1 MMASHQENHM
11 NTQNPFALVAG
22 FPRAARLALLMLI
35 AAMLSSCGGGTVTV
49 SPSSSAVFASEPRK
63 LDAEFTARKAVSYSP
78 FRSNDRDT
86 ETVTVAMIKQDLDLL
101 VLGNFRLIRLFDSS
115 DMIAR
120 QTLQVIRDNKL
131 DIKVML
137 GAYVASDKYATAAGK
152 PVVAA
157 YNEAELARVV
167 ALANEF
173 SSIVL
178 AVSVGNET
186 MVSWS
191 FNPIAPTVMAG
202 YLRTVRSQIPQ
213 PITTDDNW
221 AFYASAPKIITDTI
235 DFVAMHTY
243 AELDSVFN
251 AKLWDWKQVG
261 VPAALDAN
269 NFPARATAMMNA
281 AMAAT
286 KSDYNAVRAGL
297 DRKGLSAMPIIIGET
312 GWNAENKGALGYRAH
327 PVNQKMYFEALNDWY
342 ASSRTG
348 AGPANIF
355 YFEAFDEPWK
365 KGDDKWGLFNVN
377 RQARYVIQ
385 NLNPPSANWVYAGTE
400 KDPGIPLVFTSAD
413 ALYYQPLVKNP
424 TVVADRYTAYGDTV
438 VAGAVNA
445 SPTLAFNAFGGS
457 TARITPLPASAAPND
472 GPEGREIT
480 PGPADYGWGVV
491 LNVANTK
498 NADDLTNF
506 AAGTLHFSIQTT
518 YPGKI
523 EVGFSTG
530 FVDTTDQF
538 DVWMPLSPG
547 QYGYVNDGTWRQVS
561 IPIRDLLPF
570 GAQGFGMYN
579 SADAFLDMSKVT
591 NPFVIADR
599 YIQTGKDA
607 KSGITTKIN
616 IDAIYWTK

>member
-1 MMASHQENHM
+1 MKI
-11 NTQNPFALVAG
+11 QNPFALLAD
-22 FPRAARLALLMLI
+22 FSRAAQIALPMLLAL
-35 AAMLSSCGGGTVTV
+35 MLSSCGGGGTVTV
-49 SPSSSAVFASEPRK
+49 NTPASAVSASEPRK

-78 FRSNDRDT
+78 FRSKKRET

-101 VLGNFRLIRLFDSS
+101 VLGDFRLIRLFDSS
-115 DMIAR
+115 DMVAR

-137 GAYVASDKYATAAGK
+137 GAYVNSDKYVPAASKHGI
-152 PVVAA
+152 AA
-157 YNEAELARVV
+157 DNEAELARAV

-173 SSIVL
+173 RSIVL

-191 FNPIAPTVMAG
+191 FHPISPVVIAG
-202 YLRTVRSQIPQ
+202 YLRKVRSQITQ

-221 AFYASAPKIITDTI
+221 AFYASAPKVITDTI

-286 KSDYNAVRAGL
+286 KSDYNAVRAAL
-297 DRKGLSAMPIIIGET
+297 DRKGLSGMPIIIGET

-327 PVNQKMYFEALNDWY
+327 PVNQKMYFQALSDWY

-365 KGDDKWGLFNVN
+365 EGDDKWGLFNEK
-377 RQARYVIQ
+377 RQARYAIQ
-385 NLNPPSANWVYAGTE
+385 NLNPPSANWVYE
-400 KDPGIPLVFTSAD
+400 PGAYTSAN

-424 TVVADRYTAYGDTV
+424 TVVANPYTAYGDTV
-438 VAGAVNA
+438 VAGGVNVF
-445 SPTLAFNAFGGS
+445 PTLAFNAFGGGLNGGP
-457 TARITPLPASAAPND
+457 TATIKALPDSAAPND
-472 GPEGREIT
+472 GPEAREIT
-480 PGPADYGWGVV
+480 PVPADYGWGVL
-491 LNVANTK
+491 LNVKDTLA
-498 NADDLTNF
+498 AEDLTNF

-530 FVDTTDQF
+530 FVATTDQF

-570 GAQGFGMYN
+570 GAQGFGMNN
-579 SADAFLDMSKVT
+579 SPDAFLDMSKVT

-599 YIQTGKDA
+599 YIHTGKDA

-616 IDAIYWTK
+616 IDSIYWTR

>member
-1 MMASHQENHM
+1 M
-11 NTQNPFALVAG
+11 NTQTPFALVAG
-22 FPRAARLALLMLI
+22 FTRAVQLGLLMLL
-35 AAMLSSCGGGTVTV
+35 AAMLSSCGGGGTVTV

-78 FRSNDRDT
+78 FRSNNRDT

-115 DMIAR
+115 DMVAR
-120 QTLQVIRDNKL
+120 QTLQVIRDNNL

-137 GAYVASDKYATAAGK
+137 GAYVNSDKYVPATSKPGIAAD
-152 PVVAA
+152 
-157 YNEAELARVV
+157 NEAELARAV

-173 SSIVL
+173 RSTVL

-191 FNPIAPTVMAG
+191 FVPISPIVMAG
-202 YLRTVRSQIPQ
+202 YLRKVRSQISQ

-221 AFYASAPKIITDTI
+221 AFYATAPKVITDTI

-261 VPAALDAN
+261 VPVSLDAN
-269 NFPARATAMMNA
+269 NFPARAAAMMNA

-286 KSDYNAVRAGL
+286 KSDYNAVRAAL
-297 DRKGLSAMPIIIGET
+297 DRKGLSGMPIIIGET
-312 GWNAENKGALGYRAH
+312 GWNAVNVGALSYRAH
-327 PVNQKMYFEALNDWY
+327 PVNQKMYFQALTDWN
-342 ASSRTG
+342 AASRTG

-365 KGDDKWGLFNVN
+365 GGDDKWGLFNVN

-385 NLNPPSANWVYAGTE
+385 NLNPPGANWVYEPGTY
-400 KDPGIPLVFTSAD
+400 TSAN
-413 ALYYQPLVKNP
+413 ALYYQPLVKSP
-424 TVVADRYTAYGDTV
+424 TVVANQYTAYGDTV
-438 VAGAVNA
+438 VAGEFYA
-445 SPTLAFNAFGGS
+445 SPSLDLNAFGPPTKP
-457 TARITPLPASAAPND
+457 TARLAQIAGSAAPFDQPNAI
-472 GPEGREIT
+472 EIT
-480 PGPADYGWGVV
+480 PIPEPYGWGVV
-491 LNVANTK
+491 LNVK
-498 NADDLTNF
+498 NILTAEDLTNF

-530 FVDTTDQF
+530 FVATTDQF

-547 QYGYVNDGTWRQVS
+547 QYGYVNDGTWRQVA
-561 IPIRDLLPF
+561 IPIQDLLPF
-570 GAQGFGMYN
+570 GAQGFGMNN
-579 SADAFLDMSKVT
+579 SPDAFLDMSKVT

-607 KSGITTKIN
+607 RSGITTKIN

>member
-1 MMASHQENHM
+1 MKS
-11 NTQNPFALVAG
+11 QNPFAMPTGFSRVAQIAL
-22 FPRAARLALLMLI
+22 PMLLAL
-35 AAMLSSCGGGTVTV
+35 MLSSCGGGGTVTV
-49 SPSSSAVFASEPRK
+49 NPSSSAVFASEPRK

-78 FRSNDRDT
+78 FRSSKRET
-86 ETVTVAMIKQDLDLL
+86 ETVTAAMIKQDLDLL
-101 VLGNFRLIRLFDSS
+101 VLGDFRLIRLFDSS
-115 DMIAR
+115 DMVAR

-137 GAYVASDKYATAAGK
+137 GAYVNSDKYVPAASK
-152 PVVAA
+152 PGIAA
-157 YNEAELARVV
+157 DNEAELARAVV
-167 ALANEF
+167 LANEF
-173 SSIVL
+173 RSTVL

-191 FNPIAPTVMAG
+191 FHPISPVVIAG
-202 YLRTVRSQIPQ
+202 YLRKVRSQITQ
-213 PITTDDNW
+213 PITSDDNW
-221 AFYASAPKIITDTI
+221 AFYATAPKVITDTI

-243 AELDSVFN
+243 AELDSVFT

-261 VPAALDAN
+261 VSAALDAN

-286 KSDYNAVRAGL
+286 KSDYNAVRAAL
-297 DRKGLSAMPIIIGET
+297 DRKGLSGMPIIIGET
-312 GWNAENKGALGYRAH
+312 GWNAVDVGALSYRAH
-327 PVNQKMYFEALNDWY
+327 PVNQKMYFQALNDWY

-365 KGDDKWGLFNVN
+365 GGDDKWGLFNVN

-385 NLNPPSANWVYAGTE
+385 NLNPPSANWVYEPGTH
-400 KDPGIPLVFTSAD
+400 TSAN
-413 ALYYQPLVKNP
+413 ALYYQPLVKTP
-424 TVVADRYTAYGDTV
+424 TVVANQYTAYGDAV
-438 VAGAVNA
+438 VAGEFYA
-445 SPTLAFNAFGGS
+445 SPLLDLNAFGPPTRP
-457 TARITPLPASAAPND
+457 TARLAQIAGSAAPFDQPNAI
-472 GPEGREIT
+472 EIT
-480 PGPADYGWGVV
+480 PIPEPYGWGVV
-491 LNVANTK
+491 VNVKDTLTAE
-498 NADDLTNF
+498 DLTNF

-530 FVDTTDQF
+530 FVATTDQF
-538 DVWMPLSPG
+538 DVWMPLSAG

-570 GAQGFGMYN
+570 GAQGFGMNN
-579 SADAFLDMSKVT
+579 SPDAFLDMSKVT

-599 YIQTGKDA
+599 YIRTGKDA

-616 IDAIYWTK
+616 IDSIYWTR

>member
-1 MMASHQENHM
+1 M
-11 NTQNPFALVAG
+11 NIQNSFTLLADFSRVARFALPMVVA
-22 FPRAARLALLMLI
+22 L
-35 AAMLSSCGGGTVTV
+35 MLSSCGGGGTV
-49 SPSSSAVFASEPRK
+49 SVNTPASSVSASEPRA
-63 LDAEFTARKAVSYSP
+63 LDAEFSARKAVSYSP
-78 FRSNDRDT
+78 FRSSNRDT
-86 ETVTVAMIKQDLDLL
+86 ETITAAMIKQDLDLL
-101 VLGNFRLIRLFDSS
+101 LLGNFRLIRLFDSS
-115 DMIAR
+115 DRVAKL
-120 QTLQVIRDNKL
+120 TLQVIRDNKL
-131 DIKVML
+131 DMKVML
-137 GAYVASDKYATAAGK
+137 GAYVASDKYASAANK
-152 PVVAA
+152 PGIAT
-157 YNEAELARVV
+157 YNQAELARVV

-173 SSIVL
+173 RSIVL

-191 FNPIAPTVMAG
+191 FHPISPIVMAG
-202 YLRTVRSQIPQ
+202 YLRTVRSQIAQ

-221 AFYASAPKIITDTI
+221 AFYANAPKVITDTI

-261 VPAALDAN
+261 VSAALDPN

-286 KSDYNAVRAGL
+286 KSDYNAVRAAL
-297 DRKGLSAMPIIIGET
+297 DRKGLSGMPIVIGET
-312 GWNAENKGALGYRAH
+312 GWNAEDVGALSYRAH
-327 PVNQKMYFEALNDWY
+327 PVNQKIYFQALNDWN
-342 ASSRTG
+342 ASSRAG

-365 KGDDKWGLFNVN
+365 GGDDKWGLFNLN

-400 KDPGIPLVFTSAD
+400 KVPNIPLVYTSAD
-413 ALYYQPLVKNP
+413 ALYYQPLVKNSA
-424 TVVADRYTAYGDTV
+424 VVASPYTAYGDTV
-438 VAGAVNA
+438 VAGGVNVFPA
-445 SPTLAFNAFGGS
+445 LAFNAFGGPGGP
-457 TARITPLPASAAPND
+457 TARITPLAGSAAPND
-472 GPEGREIT
+472 GPNGMEIT
-480 PGPADYGWGVV
+480 PVPADYGWGVL
-491 LNVANTK
+491 LNVKDTLTAE
-498 NADDLTNF
+498 DLTNF

-518 YPGKI
+518 YAGKI

-530 FVDTTDQF
+530 FTATTDQF
-538 DVWMPLSPG
+538 DVWMPLSSG

-570 GAQGFGMYN
+570 GAQGFGMNN
-579 SADAFLDMSKVT
+579 SPDAFLDMSKVT

-616 IDAIYWTK
+616 IDSIYWTK

>member
-1 MMASHQENHM
+1 M
-11 NTQNPFALVAG
+11 NTQTPFALLTE
-22 FPRAARLALLMLI
+22 FSRAARLALPMLVALML
-35 AAMLSSCGGGTVTV
+35 LSCGGGGTVTV
-49 SPSSSAVFASEPRK
+49 NPPASAVSSSEPRK

-86 ETVTVAMIKQDLDLL
+86 ETVTVAMIKQDLELL

-115 DMIAR
+115 DQVAR

-137 GAYVASDKYATAAGK
+137 GAYVASDKYVTVAGK
-152 PVVAA
+152 PIVAA
-157 YNEAELARVV
+157 YNEAELASAV

-173 SSIVL
+173 RSIVL

-191 FNPIAPTVMAG
+191 FNPISPTVMAG
-202 YLRTVRSQIPQ
+202 YLRTVRSQISQ

-221 AFYASAPKIITDTI
+221 AFYANAPKVITDTI
-235 DFVAMHTY
+235 DFAAMHTY

-261 VPAALDAN
+261 VSAALDPN

-286 KSDYNAVRAGL
+286 KSDYNAVRAAL
-297 DRKGLSAMPIIIGET
+297 DRKGLSGMPIIIGET
-312 GWNAENKGALGYRAH
+312 GWNAVDVGALSYRAH
-327 PVNQKMYFEALNDWY
+327 PVNQKMYFQALNDWY

-348 AGPANIF
+348 SGPANIF

-365 KGDDKWGLFNVN
+365 GGDDKWGLFNVN

-385 NLNPPSANWVYAGTE
+385 NLNPPSANWVYE
-400 KDPGIPLVFTSAD
+400 PGAYTSSN
-413 ALYYQPLVKNP
+413 ALYYQPLVKNA
-424 TVVADRYTAYGDTV
+424 TVVANQYTAYGDTV
-438 VAGAVNA
+438 IAGGVNVF
-445 SPTLAFNAFGGS
+445 PTLAFNAFGGPNGP
-457 TARITPLPASAAPND
+457 TARITPLAGSAAPND

-480 PGPADYGWGVV
+480 PVPADYGWGVL

-498 NADDLTNF
+498 NAEDLTNF

-530 FVDTTDQF
+530 FVATTDQF
-538 DVWMPLSPG
+538 DVWMPLSSG

-570 GAQGFGMYN
+570 GAQGFGMNN
-579 SADAFLDMSKVT
+579 SPDAFLDMSKVT

-599 YIQTGKDA
+599 YIHTGKDA

-616 IDAIYWTK
+616 IDSIYWTK

>member
-1 MMASHQENHM
+1 MK
-11 NTQNPFALVAG
+11 TQNRFA
-22 FPRAARLALLMLI
+22 LI
-35 AAMLSSCGGGTVTV
+35 AAFSRAAQIALPMLLAFVLSSCGGGGTVAVNTPASSV
-49 SPSSSAVFASEPRK
+49 SASEPRK

-78 FRSNDRDT
+78 FRSGTRET

-101 VLGNFRLIRLFDSS
+101 VLGDFRLIRLFDSS
-115 DMIAR
+115 DMVAR

-157 YNEAELARVV
+157 YNQAELARVV

-173 SSIVL
+173 RSIVL

-191 FNPIAPTVMAG
+191 FNPISPTVMAG
-202 YLRTVRSQIPQ
+202 YLRTVRSQISQ

-221 AFYASAPKIITDTI
+221 AFYANAPKVITDTI
-235 DFVAMHTY
+235 DFAAMHTY
-243 AELDSVFN
+243 AELDSVFT

-286 KSDYNAVRAGL
+286 KLDYNAVRAAL
-297 DRKGLSAMPIIIGET
+297 DRKGLSGMPIIIGET
-312 GWNAENKGALGYRAH
+312 GWNAVDAGALSFRAH
-327 PVNQKMYFEALNDWY
+327 PVNQKMYFQALNDWN

-365 KGDDKWGLFNVN
+365 GGDDKWGLFNVN

-385 NLNPPSANWVYAGTE
+385 NLNPPSANWVYEPGTH
-400 KDPGIPLVFTSAD
+400 TSAN
-413 ALYYQPLVKNP
+413 ALYYRPLVKNP
-424 TVVADRYTAYGDTV
+424 TVMANQYTAYGDTV
-438 VAGAVNA
+438 VAGGVNA
-445 SPTLAFNAFGGS
+445 VSSLAFNAFGGPS
-457 TARITPLPASAAPND
+457 GPTAKVTQLAGSAAPND
-472 GPEGREIT
+472 GPEGKEIT
-480 PGPADYGWGVV
+480 PVPADYGWGVL
-491 LNVANTK
+491 LNVKDTLTAE
-498 NADDLTNF
+498 DLTNF

-530 FVDTTDQF
+530 FVATTDQF
-538 DVWMPLSPG
+538 DVWMPLSSG
-547 QYGYVNDGTWRQVS
+547 QYGYANDGTWRQVS

-570 GAQGFGMYN
+570 GAQGFGMNN
-579 SADAFLDMSKVT
+579 SPDAFLDMSKVT
-591 NPFVIADR
+591 NLFVIADR
-599 YIQTGKDA
+599 YIHTGKDA
-607 KSGITTKIN
+607 NSGITTKIN
-616 IDAIYWTK
+616 IDSIYWTR

>member
-1 MMASHQENHM
+1 MK
-11 NTQNPFALVAG
+11 TQKPFALLADFSRVAQIAL
-22 FPRAARLALLMLI
+22 PMLLALI
-35 AAMLSSCGGGTVTV
+35 LSSCGGGGTVTV
-49 SPSSSAVFASEPRK
+49 NPPASAVSTSEPRK

-78 FRSNDRDT
+78 FRSNNRDT

-115 DMIAR
+115 DMVAR
-120 QTLQVIRDNKL
+120 QTLQVIRDNNL

-137 GAYVASDKYATAAGK
+137 GAYVASDKYVTAAGK

-157 YNEAELARVV
+157 YNQAELASVV

-173 SSIVL
+173 RSIVL

-191 FNPIAPTVMAG
+191 FNPISPTVMAG
-202 YLRTVRSQIPQ
+202 YLRTVRSQITQ
-213 PITTDDNW
+213 PVTTDDNW
-221 AFYASAPKIITDTI
+221 AFYASAPKVITDTI

-261 VPAALDAN
+261 VPTALDAN

-286 KSDYNAVRAGL
+286 KSDYNAVRAAL
-297 DRKGLSAMPIIIGET
+297 DRKGLSGMPIIIGET
-312 GWNAENKGALGYRAH
+312 GWNAVDVGALSYRAH
-327 PVNQKMYFEALNDWY
+327 PVNQKMYFQALSDWNA
-342 ASSRTG
+342 ASRNG

-365 KGDDKWGLFNVN
+365 GGDDKWGLFNVN

-385 NLNPPSANWVYAGTE
+385 NLNPPSANWVYEPGTY
-400 KDPGIPLVFTSAD
+400 TSAN

-424 TVVADRYTAYGDTV
+424 TIVANQYTAYGDTV

-445 SPTLAFNAFGGS
+445 SPTLAFNAFGGGRNGGP
-457 TARITPLPASAAPND
+457 TATTTPLAGSAAPND
-472 GPEGREIT
+472 GPNGTEIT
-480 PGPADYGWGVV
+480 PVPADYGWGVL

-498 NADDLTNF
+498 NAEDLTNF

-518 YPGKI
+518 YTGKI

-530 FVDTTDQF
+530 FVATTDQF

-570 GAQGFGMYN
+570 GAQGFGMNN
-579 SADAFLDMSKVT
+579 SPDAVLDMSKVT

-607 KSGITTKIN
+607 RSGITTKIN
-616 IDAIYWTK
+616 IDSIYWTR

>member
-1 MMASHQENHM
+1 MMAGPEENHM
-11 NTQNPFALVAG
+11 NTQTPFALLTE
-22 FPRAARLALLMLI
+22 FSRAARLALPMLVALML
-35 AAMLSSCGGGTVTV
+35 LSCGGGGTVTV
-49 SPSSSAVFASEPRK
+49 NPPASAVSSSEPRK

-86 ETVTVAMIKQDLDLL
+86 ETVTVAMIKQDLELL

-115 DMIAR
+115 DQVAR

-137 GAYVASDKYATAAGK
+137 GAYVASDKYVTVAGK
-152 PVVAA
+152 PIVAA
-157 YNEAELARVV
+157 YNEAELASAV

-173 SSIVL
+173 RSIVL

-191 FNPIAPTVMAG
+191 FNPISPTVMAG
-202 YLRTVRSQIPQ
+202 YLRTVRSQISQ

-221 AFYASAPKIITDTI
+221 AFYANAPKVITDTI
-235 DFVAMHTY
+235 DFAAMHTY

-261 VPAALDAN
+261 VSAALDPN

-286 KSDYNAVRAGL
+286 KSDYNAVRAAL
-297 DRKGLSAMPIIIGET
+297 DRKGLSGMPIIIGET
-312 GWNAENKGALGYRAH
+312 GWNAVDVGALSYRAH
-327 PVNQKMYFEALNDWY
+327 PVNQKMYFQALNDWY

-348 AGPANIF
+348 SGPANIF

-365 KGDDKWGLFNVN
+365 GGDDKWGLFNVN

-385 NLNPPSANWVYAGTE
+385 NLNPPSANWVYE
-400 KDPGIPLVFTSAD
+400 PGAYTSSN
-413 ALYYQPLVKNP
+413 ALYYQPLVKNA
-424 TVVADRYTAYGDTV
+424 TVVANQYTAYGDTV
-438 VAGAVNA
+438 IAGGVNVF
-445 SPTLAFNAFGGS
+445 PTLAFNAFGGPS
-457 TARITPLPASAAPND
+457 GPTARITPLAGSAAPND

-480 PGPADYGWGVV
+480 PVPADYGWGVL

-498 NADDLTNF
+498 NAEDLTNF

-530 FVDTTDQF
+530 FVATTDQF
-538 DVWMPLSPG
+538 DVWMPLSSG

-570 GAQGFGMYN
+570 GAQGFGMNN
-579 SADAFLDMSKVT
+579 SPDAFLDMSKVT

-599 YIQTGKDA
+599 YIHTGKDA

-616 IDAIYWTK
+616 IDSIYWTK

>member
-1 MMASHQENHM
+1 MMAGPEENHM
-11 NTQNPFALVAG
+11 NTQTPFALLTE
-22 FPRAARLALLMLI
+22 FSRAARLALPMLVALML
-35 AAMLSSCGGGTVTV
+35 LSCGGGGTVTV
-49 SPSSSAVFASEPRK
+49 NPPASAVSSSEPRK

-86 ETVTVAMIKQDLDLL
+86 ETVTVAMIKQDLELL

-115 DMIAR
+115 DQVAR

-137 GAYVASDKYATAAGK
+137 GAYVVSDKYVTVAGK
-152 PVVAA
+152 PIVAA
-157 YNEAELARVV
+157 YNEAELASAV

-173 SSIVL
+173 RSIVL

-191 FNPIAPTVMAG
+191 FNPISPTVMAG
-202 YLRTVRSQIPQ
+202 YLRTVRSQISQ

-221 AFYASAPKIITDTI
+221 AFYANAPKVITDTI
-235 DFVAMHTY
+235 DFAAMHTY

-261 VPAALDAN
+261 VSAALDPN

-286 KSDYNAVRAGL
+286 KSDYNAVRAAL
-297 DRKGLSAMPIIIGET
+297 DRKGLSGMPIIIGET
-312 GWNAENKGALGYRAH
+312 GWNAVDVGALSYRAH
-327 PVNQKMYFEALNDWY
+327 PVNQKMYFQALNDWY
-342 ASSRTG
+342 ALSRTG
-348 AGPANIF
+348 SGPANIF

-365 KGDDKWGLFNVN
+365 GGDDKWGLFNVN

-385 NLNPPSANWVYAGTE
+385 NLNPPSANWVYE
-400 KDPGIPLVFTSAD
+400 PGAYTSSN
-413 ALYYQPLVKNP
+413 ALYYQPLVKNA
-424 TVVADRYTAYGDTV
+424 TVVANQYTAYGDTV
-438 VAGAVNA
+438 IAGGVNVF
-445 SPTLAFNAFGGS
+445 PTLAFNAFGGPNGP
-457 TARITPLPASAAPND
+457 TARITPLAGSAAPND

-480 PGPADYGWGVV
+480 PVPADYGWGVL

-498 NADDLTNF
+498 NAEDLTNF

-530 FVDTTDQF
+530 FVATTDQF
-538 DVWMPLSPG
+538 DVWMPLSSG

-570 GAQGFGMYN
+570 GAQGFGMNN
-579 SADAFLDMSKVT
+579 SPDAFLDMSKVT
-591 NPFVIADR
+591 NPFVVADR
-599 YIQTGKDA
+599 YIHTGKDA

-616 IDAIYWTK
+616 IDSIYWTK

>member
-1 MMASHQENHM
+1 M
-11 NTQNPFALVAG
+11 NTKKICALLTD
-22 FPRAARLALLMLI
+22 FSRAAWLMLPMFV
-35 AAMLSSCGGGTVTV
+35 ALTLSSCGGGGTVTV
-49 SPSSSAVFASEPRK
+49 NTPASSVSASEPRK
-63 LDAEFTARKAVSYSP
+63 LDAEFSARKAVSYSP
-78 FRSNDRDT
+78 FRSNNRDT

-101 VLGNFRLIRLFDSS
+101 LLGNFRLIRLFDSS
-115 DMIAR
+115 DRVAK

-137 GAYVASDKYATAAGK
+137 GAYVQSDKYATAASK
-152 PVVAA
+152 PGIAA
-157 YNEAELARVV
+157 YNQAEMARAV

-173 SSIVL
+173 SGVVL

-191 FNPIAPTVMAG
+191 FNPISPTDIAG
-202 YLRTVRSQIPQ
+202 YLRTVRSQISQ

-221 AFYASAPKIITDTI
+221 AFYANPPKVITDTI
-235 DFVAMHTY
+235 DFVAMHSY
-243 AELDSVFN
+243 AELDSVFT

-261 VPAALDAN
+261 VSTALDAN

-286 KSDYNAVRAGL
+286 KSDYNAVRAAL
-297 DRKGLSAMPIIIGET
+297 DRKGLSGMPIVIGET
-312 GWNAENKGALGYRAH
+312 GWNAVDVGALSFRAH
-327 PVNQKMYFEALNDWY
+327 PVNQKMYFQALNDWS
-342 ASSRTG
+342 ASARTG

-365 KGDDKWGLFNVN
+365 GGDDKWGLFNVN

-385 NLNPPSANWVYAGTE
+385 NLNPPSLNWVYE
-400 KDPGIPLVFTSAD
+400 PGAYASAN
-413 ALYYQPLVKNP
+413 ALYFKPLVKNS

-438 VAGAVNA
+438 VAGGVNA
-445 SPTLAFNAFGGS
+445 FPTLAFNAFGGPNGT
-457 TARITPLPASAAPND
+457 TAKGIQIASAAAPND
-472 GPEGREIT
+472 GPNGLEIT
-480 PGPADYGWGVV
+480 PVPADYGWGVL
-491 LNVANTK
+491 LNLADTK
-498 NADDLTNF
+498 TAEDLTNF

-518 YPGKI
+518 YAGKI

-530 FVDTTDQF
+530 FTATTDQF
-538 DVWMPLSPG
+538 DVWMPLSSG
-547 QYGYVNDGTWRQVS
+547 QYGYVNDGAWHQVA

-570 GAQGFGMYN
+570 GAQGFGMNN
-579 SADAFLDMSKVT
+579 SPDAVLDMSKVT

-616 IDAIYWTK
+616 IDSIYWTK

>member
-1 MMASHQENHM
+1 M
-11 NTQNPFALVAG
+11 NTQTPFALLTE
-22 FPRAARLALLMLI
+22 FSRAARLALPMLVALML
-35 AAMLSSCGGGTVTV
+35 LSCGGGGTVTV
-49 SPSSSAVFASEPRK
+49 NPPASAVSSSEPRK

-86 ETVTVAMIKQDLDLL
+86 ETVTVAMIKQDLELL

-115 DMIAR
+115 DRVAR
-120 QTLQVIRDNKL
+120 RTLQVIRDNKL

-137 GAYVASDKYATAAGK
+137 GAYVASDKYVTVAGK
-152 PVVAA
+152 PIVAA
-157 YNEAELARVV
+157 YNEAELASAV

-173 SSIVL
+173 RSIVL

-191 FNPIAPTVMAG
+191 FNPISPTVMAG
-202 YLRTVRSQIPQ
+202 YLRTVRSQISQ

-221 AFYASAPKIITDTI
+221 AFYANAPKVITDTI
-235 DFVAMHTY
+235 DFAAMHTY

-261 VPAALDAN
+261 VSAALDPN

-286 KSDYNAVRAGL
+286 KSDYNAVRAAL
-297 DRKGLSAMPIIIGET
+297 DRKGLSGMPIIIGET
-312 GWNAENKGALGYRAH
+312 GWNAVDVGALSYRAH
-327 PVNQKMYFEALNDWY
+327 PVNQKMYFQALNDWY

-348 AGPANIF
+348 SGPANIF

-365 KGDDKWGLFNVN
+365 GGDDKWGLFNVN

-385 NLNPPSANWVYAGTE
+385 NLNPPSANWVYE
-400 KDPGIPLVFTSAD
+400 PGAYTSSN
-413 ALYYQPLVKNP
+413 ALYYQPLVKNA
-424 TVVADRYTAYGDTV
+424 TVVANQYTAYGDTV
-438 VAGAVNA
+438 IAGGVNVF
-445 SPTLAFNAFGGS
+445 PTLAFNAFGGPS
-457 TARITPLPASAAPND
+457 GPTARITPLAGSAAPND

-480 PGPADYGWGVV
+480 PVPADYGWGVL

-498 NADDLTNF
+498 NAEDLTNF

-530 FVDTTDQF
+530 FVATTDQF
-538 DVWMPLSPG
+538 DVWMPLSSG

-570 GAQGFGMYN
+570 GAQGFGMNN
-579 SADAFLDMSKVT
+579 SPDAFLDISKVT

-599 YIQTGKDA
+599 YIHTGKDA

-616 IDAIYWTK
+616 IDSIYWTK